1 MRGAGVTTTASGNLV
16 VAHRD
21 RLLLDDAQQDVVAA
35 LGYPDFPTYNAIAFN
50 FPDEIRARFAA
61 LWTTEPAD
69 AAP

>member
-1 MRGAGVTTTASGNLV
+1 MRF
-16 VAHRD
+16 
-21 RLLLDDAQQDVVAA
+21 DDAAMALVDIAALDVVHA
-35 LGYPDFPTYNAIAFN
+35 LGYPDFATYNAIAFN